1 MEMFV
6 AGITIDGLSPILVL
20 TDSRRRR
27 ALPIRIG
34 PLEMDSICT
43 AVVDQ
48 RPERPLSHD
57 LTLNIIENL
66 GWKVKC
72 VEVNELSS
80 NTIFAK
86 MILEPGNGN
95 HDPSM
100 ERAMDARPSDA
111 IAVALRC
118 NAPIYVA
125 PQVLAEGAISVD
137 WELDEFEREQFH
149 NFIDELKPVDFEKI
163 YRQMPHSDD
172 QTDRNGTAD
181 GER

>member
-66 GWKVKC
+66 GWKLKC
-72 VEVNELSS
+72 VEVNELSC
-80 NTIFAK
+80 NTIFAS
-86 MILEPGNGN
+86 MILEPRDGSNG
-95 HDPSM
+95 DPTK
-100 ERAMDARPSDA
+100 ERAIDSRPSDA
-111 IAVALRC
+111 IAVALRA

-125 PQVLAEGAISVD
+125 PQVVADGAIAVD
-137 WELDEFEREQFH
+137 QELDDYEREQFH
-149 NFIDELKPVDFEKI
+149 GFVSDVKPSDFEKL
-163 YRQMPHSDD
+163 YKDD
-172 QTDRNGTAD
+172 LQKGTWNPDIDAA
-181 GER
+181 